1 MAHGFKTGGR
11 QKGSLNK
18 VTSEMKATIA
28 ATGETPLEYML
39 RVMRDENIEVS
50 RRDDMAKAAA
60 PFLHPRLASLDQRI
74 TESTKDVMRM
84 PEPCATSEEWE
95 RSYRRKPRTATNSHA
110 KTRAAIYKGTERQ
123 PRRPSEGRC

>member
-1 MAHGFKTGGR
+1 
-11 QKGSLNK
+11 
-18 VTSEMKATIA
+18 MKATIA

-74 TESTKDVMRM
+74 TESTKYVMRM

-95 RSYRRKPRTATNSHA
+95 WSFRPKPRTATNSHA